1 MCWNQCTFLNYSQT
15 VHSLPSA
22 HGSMRYENP
31 LAYQY
36 VRNLLKKFRGQLT
49 IQWIKMQFYNWCILT
64 NVCSKI
70 FFAWY
75 TTLHDKLIDHLKY
88 FKLPVCMYLTK
99 KCFENFWKGKIYKA
113 PAGFKLITLRFVL
126 NTLINCT
133 KLLGNNLKLQNHALS
148 YWGFKGSTL
157 HYGGVLYNLNISSW
171 QRC

>member
-36 VRNLLKKFRGQLT
+36 ARNLLQKFRGQLT
-49 IQWIKMQFYNWCILT
+49 IHWIKMQFYNWCILT
-64 NVCSKI
+64 NACSKI

-171 QRC
+171 HRC